1 MLDIV
6 QSSRFKKDL
15 KKAIKQGKNLDKLEQ
30 AIDLLC
36 SQKSLPPKNLDHKLS
51 GDWGGY
57 RECHLA
63 PDWLM
68 IYKIDT
74 MLNALQLARTGSHA
88 ELFE

>member
-6 QSSRFKKDL
+6 QSSHFKKDL
-15 KKAIKQGKNLDKLEQ
+15 KKAIKQGKNLD
-30 AIDLLC
+30 
-36 SQKSLPPKNLDHKLS
+36 HKLS
-51 GDWGGY
+51 GGWGGY

-63 PDWLM
+63 PDWLL

-74 MLNALQLARTGSHA
+74 MLNALQLARAGSHA